1 MLIKSSILAY
11 CQKTLSQI
19 NICLSVGSECVGVGA
34 MNTVHRSTTMS
45 LVVAYRPSSAMKDMD
60 ETTQKLVYKIE
71 MIPFFRDVASTVS
84 LQPGAYAPLF
94 P

>member
-1 MLIKSSILAY
+1 
-11 CQKTLSQI
+11 
-19 NICLSVGSECVGVGA
+19 
-34 MNTVHRSTTMS
+34 MS